1 MVHKSSYTCISVL
14 NSAQTFSSLIG
25 FQYIFVSFC
34 ILVYSVAFRILVY
47 FVSLRLVSHFSIFRC
62 VIFRFVSFRFVRFR
76 FVVQYNPVYGAFVRV
91 TVTYFL
97 FIYDCMPYFG
107 TYFNNTS
114 YRVYTVRILCTGS
127 ELEFQQIRLRN
138 PHFACAPVRVTNRS
152 HSTYG
157 SKLHL

>member
-1 MVHKSSYTCISVL
+1 MHIS
-14 NSAQTFSSLIG
+14 IK
-25 FQYIFVSFC
+25 FC
-34 ILVYSVAFRILVY
+34 LDFFIAYWILVY
-47 FVSLRLVSHFSIFRC
+47 FRFILHFSIFRCVSHFSIFRF
-62 VIFRFVSFRFVRFR
+62 VASRFAFQYISLRNISFRFVSFVAFRFR